1 MQTLHNSQ
9 DAGKKNLLTDPGR
22 DSPRRVLKNMH
33 QRVDAPDTDK
43 IGHGGGIYPARS
55 PGIDGSPRAL
65 ANAELPR
72 GKPYRSSGSKGVA
85 DEKTVRNPSK
95 DKCDGPDAGGRLA
108 IIAFLGNA
116 ERGPRE

>member
-1 MQTLHNSQ
+1 MH
-9 DAGKKNLLTDPGR
+9 
-22 DSPRRVLKNMH
+22 RRVGAPEH
-33 QRVDAPDTDK
+33 APDTDK

-65 ANAELPR
+65 ANGELPR
-72 GKPYRSSGSKGVA
+72 GKPNRSSGSKGVA
-85 DEKTVRNPSK
+85 AEKTVRNPSK